1 MRDDQSR
8 IRFVRPYQAYRRGD
22 VIVMDRGPAKSLIL
36 HGYAVNHAE
45 EQPLLEVAMVEHRD
59 VETADAP
66 RRRGRKPK

>member
-22 VIVMDRGPAKSLIL
+22 VIVMDKGPAKSLVL
-36 HGYAVNHAE
+36 HGYAVQHVE
-45 EQPLLEVAMVEHRD
+45 ELPLLEVATVEHRD

-66 RRRGRKPK
+66 RRRKRR

>member
-36 HGYAVNHAE
+36 HGYAVNHVE
-45 EQPLLEVAMVEHRD
+45 ELPLLEVATAEHRD

-66 RRRGRKPK
+66 RRRKRR

>member
-22 VIVMDRGPAKSLIL
+22 VIVMDKGPAKSLVL
-36 HGYAVNHAE
+36 HGYAVEHVE
-45 EQPLLEVAMVEHRD
+45 EQPLLEVATAEHRD

-66 RRRGRKPK
+66 RRRKRR